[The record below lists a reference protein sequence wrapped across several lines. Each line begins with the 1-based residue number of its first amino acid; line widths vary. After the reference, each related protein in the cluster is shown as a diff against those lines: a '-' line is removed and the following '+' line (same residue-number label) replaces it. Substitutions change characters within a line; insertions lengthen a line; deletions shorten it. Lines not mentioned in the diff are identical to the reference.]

1 MMWFVRSD
9 AVGNQ
14 FAREGDL
21 LHAGGGMRV
30 VSMQCGGDR
39 AASLNRAAAA
49 RWIAAPRIAARRI
62 AARRIAARFPA
73 GNDHL
78 ERRFLAIPAGKL
90 RGRRQR

>member
-9 AVGNQ
+9 PVGIQ

-49 RWIAAPRIAARRI
+49 RRIAAPRI